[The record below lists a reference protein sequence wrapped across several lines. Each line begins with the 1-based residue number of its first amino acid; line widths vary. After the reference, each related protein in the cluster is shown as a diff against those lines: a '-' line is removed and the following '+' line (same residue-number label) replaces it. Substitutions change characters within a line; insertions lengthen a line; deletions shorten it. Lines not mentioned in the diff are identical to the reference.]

1 MDHRIAKGC
10 FISFEGPERVGKST
24 QISLLK
30 TWLEERGQSVMLVRE
45 PGGTP
50 VGERIRSMVLDPAMD
65 PLPLTDVLLFAAAR
79 SELVARV
86 IRPALEEGRVVLADR
101 YVDSSLAYQTY
112 GAGVP
117 REVVQGIN
125 QWATGGLE
133 PDMTVLLLG
142 PSYAEAAHD
151 RIELRGE
158 AFHQRV
164 RAGYSQLADEFSRI
178 KIVWADDVPTAIQR
192 RIQELVRPYLAP

>member
-1 MDHRIAKGC
+1 MTRGC

-24 QISLLK
+24 QILMLK
-30 TWLEERGQSVMLVRE
+30 AWLEERGQSVTLVRE

-50 VGERIRSMVLDPAMD
+50 VGEQIRNLVLDPAMD
-65 PLPLTDVLLFAAAR
+65 PLPLSEVLLFAAAR
-79 SELVARV
+79 AELVTRV
-86 IRPALEEGRVVLADR
+86 IRPALEEGRIVLADR

-117 REVVQGIN
+117 VEAVQVVN

-133 PDMTVLLLG
+133 PDLTVLLLG

-164 RAGYSQLADEFSRI
+164 RAGYSRLAGEFSRI
-178 KIVWADDVPTAIQR
+178 KVVSVDEVPTAIQR
-192 RIQELVRPYLAP
+192 RIRELVRPYLAP